1 MQFKDILGQEAI
13 KAELI
18 KQARGEKLHHA
29 HLFIG
34 KMGFGTFGLAM
45 AFIQYFYCENKTETD
60 SCNECP
66 NCHKIKNFIH
76 LDVHYT
82 FPTFSEKENCKV
94 LHPKFKEII
103 QEKGHLFDI
112 KDWLDF
118 NKAKNYKIRVEETTE
133 ILNTFSMYSYEG
145 GYKTQV
151 IWMAEELRRESNK
164 ILKLL
169 EEPNPMSLFVLI
181 AESSDHILPTILSR
195 CNIHKIPRLQDAE
208 IEGVIDS
215 EFSQSSSKIKKSAL
229 NFSNGDILSAR
240 RYFEDVGAEDSIE
253 HFTLQILRGIVK
265 FNERHLAKIQ
275 EMLDACNELAGKSKE
290 VQKKVLEHLL
300 YVLNEIIQYKYKGE
314 ITASDELT
322 GAIKYF
328 ASVMEID
335 QIEYSMAEI
344 SKTIYA
350 IERNANSKISFVSL
364 GIILG
369 KFQTRAEFFKW
380 NKIEMK

>member
-1 MQFKDILGQEAI
+1 MQFKDILGQESV

-94 LHPKFKEII
+94 LHPRFKEII

-195 CNIHKIPRLQDAE
+195 CNIHKITRLQDAE
-208 IEGVIDS
+208 IEGVIES
-215 EFSQSSSKIKKSAL
+215 EFSESSSKIKRSAL
-229 NFSNGDILSAR
+229 HFSNGDILSAR

-265 FNERHLAKIQ
+265 FNERHLTKIQ

-314 ITASDELT
+314 IMASDELT

>member
-1 MQFKDILGQEAI
+1 MQFKDILGQEAV
-13 KAELI
+13 KVELI

-208 IEGVIDS
+208 IEGVIES
-215 EFSQSSSKIKKSAL
+215 EFSESSSKIKKSAL
-229 NFSNGDILSAR
+229 HFSHGDILSAR

-335 QIEYSMAEI
+335 QIEYSLAEI